1 MHIKRL
7 LLPLQGQRVDE
18 HALEFACTLVR
29 QEHGCV
35 CLLSVIEVP
44 REYAVD
50 AELPGEVAHSE
61 DLLRHGEA
69 YVKARKVKVE
79 ADLLQAR
86 DSGPAIVKEAQ
97 EERVDAILLGLPYRR
112 KQDGLAQQSD
122 ATYILE
128 HSPCPVLLFREPMP
142 DGSDPD
148 PRTANGLPAEGRR

>member
-44 REYAVD
+44 REFAVD
-50 AELPGEVAHSE
+50 AELPSEVAHSE

-69 YVKARKVKVE
+69 YVRSRKIKVE

-97 EERVDAILLGLPYRR
+97 EERVDAILLGIPYRR
-112 KQDGLAQQSD
+112 KQDGLTSQSD

-142 DGSDPD
+142 NDSQQAATGPLS
-148 PRTANGLPAEGRR
+148 EGRR